1 MSTSKSSR
9 VTERLNPT
17 LDAKLIAYVA
27 AGMGAITMVQPAEA
41 KIVYTAA
48 NIAITRNTHVSVD
61 LNNDGLPDFTF
72 SNFQTQNAPLG
83 FKTFVLDVKPDWKAN
98 RVVYFH
104 SSEGRGRSCAA
115 ELPAHQQVG
124 PQAVF
129 QPGYSQ
135 VLLEESTGSAY
146 STVRYCPWAGSQTRK
161 GYVGVKFNIGGQTHY
176 GWIRLTV
183 AGFSSATITGYA
195 YETVPNKSIS
205 TGATSGPA
213 KVSAVAPAEVRRLSQ
228 PQAASLGILASG
240 SEGLALWRREEL
252 VAQ

>member
-1 MSTSKSSR
+1 MSNSKSSR
-9 VTERLNPT
+9 VTERLNPI
-17 LDAKLIAYVA
+17 LDARLIAYMA
-27 AGMGAITMVQPAEA
+27 AGMGVVTMAQSADA
-41 KIVYTAA
+41 KIVYTPA
-48 NIAITRNTHVSVD
+48 NIAIGRNTHVSVD

-83 FKTFVLDVKPDWKAN
+83 FKTFLLSVKPDWKAN

-104 SSEGRGRSCAA
+104 SSKGRGRTCAA
-115 ELPAHQQVG
+115 DLPARQQVG
-124 PQAVF
+124 PQAAF

-146 STVRYCPWAGSQTRK
+146 STVRYCPWAGTQTRK

-213 KVSAVAPAEVRRLSQ
+213 KVSALAPADVPRLT
-228 PQAASLGILASG
+228 PPEPASLGLLACG
-240 SEGLALWRREEL
+240 AEGIAIWRRDEI
-252 VAQ
+252 